1 MMRSEIFL
9 QKYRVLEGL
18 LEKRYDGCKM
28 HSSSVVME
36 FLRDANSDS
45 VRVDLDLIR
54 ELRNLLTHNAG
65 PDGCSI
71 AEPSEEMIR
80 RLDEIIEFV
89 RKPRLALD
97 YGTPASDILCAHA
110 NDRLFDVMRNMRKNG
125 YSHVPI
131 MQNGRICG
139 VLSVKSVFD
148 YLAENGAEGIDVDFR
163 IADLGERIGLNR
175 NSGDRYLFLPKN
187 TNVEAVR
194 SAFERFTEKNSR
206 LSAVFIS
213 ENGLPD
219 EELICILT
227 PWDVLSDAPRTQS
240 EGV

>member
-71 AEPSEEMIR
+71 AEPSEEMIC

-110 NDRLFDVMRNMRKNG
+110 NDRLLDVMRNMHKNG

-131 MQNGRICG
+131 VENGRICG
-139 VLSVKSVFD
+139 VLSVKRVFD
-148 YLAENGAEGIDVDFR
+148 YLAENGAEGIGNDFR
-163 IADLGERIGLNR
+163 IADLGERVGLNR

-213 ENGLPD
+213 ENGLPY

>member
-1 MMRSEIFL
+1 MRSEIFL

-28 HSSSVVME
+28 HSFSVVME
-36 FLRDANSDS
+36 FLRDANSES

-65 PDGCSI
+65 SNGHPI
-71 AEPSEEMIR
+71 AEPSDEMLC

-89 RKPRLALD
+89 RKPRLAAD
-97 YGTPASDILCAHA
+97 YGTPLGSILCAHM
-110 NDRLFDVMRNMRKNG
+110 NDRLLHVMRNMRKSG

-131 MQNGRICG
+131 MENGRICG
-139 VLSVKSVFD
+139 VLSIKSVFD
-148 YLAENGAEGIDVDFR
+148 YIAENGAGTIDDGFR
-163 IADLGERIGLNR
+163 ICDLGDRIRLNR
-175 NSGDRYLFLPKN
+175 NTGDRYLFLPKN

-194 SAFERFTEKNSR
+194 SAFERYTEKNCR

-213 ENGLPD
+213 ENSLPD

-227 PWDVLSDAPRTQS
+227 PWDVLSDVPKPQS